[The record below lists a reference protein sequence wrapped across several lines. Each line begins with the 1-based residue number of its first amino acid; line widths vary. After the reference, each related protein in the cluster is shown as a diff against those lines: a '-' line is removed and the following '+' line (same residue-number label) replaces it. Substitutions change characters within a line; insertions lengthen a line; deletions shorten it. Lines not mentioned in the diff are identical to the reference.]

1 MNPAPDSNDGDK
13 PDMNRRILA
22 RALAALAAA
31 CSIAPA
37 LAAWPDKPINLVV
50 PYAPGGTADA
60 LARLLAQHLQ
70 ARLKAT
76 VIVLNKVGASGVI
89 GEGEVARA
97 AADGYTV
104 LYDATPLA
112 INPHLQKLPF
122 DPEKD
127 LQPLSLVAVTPML
140 VAVPKNS
147 PYNTL
152 PELIKAAKQ
161 SPGKITF
168 GSGGQ
173 GTVQYMGAELFA
185 QKAGIQLMHV
195 PYKSGGPFI
204 QAILSG
210 EIDLG
215 FGNLPAL
222 AAHVKGGLVKP
233 LAITA
238 GARHAG
244 YPDVPTLGESAVKG
258 YEVYEWNGLF
268 VPAGTPAEITSR
280 LHAAVREVM
289 AQPEVKERF
298 DALGSRIVA
307 SSPEEFRKF
316 LAAERT
322 RWAATVQAAGVK
334 KE

>member
-1 MNPAPDSNDGDK
+1 MQ
-13 PDMNRRILA
+13 RRFLS
-22 RALAALAAA
+22 RALVALAAA
-31 CSIAPA
+31 CSMTPA
-37 LAAWPDKPINLVV
+37 FAAWPDKPISLVV

-60 LARLLAQHLQ
+60 LARLVAQHLGP
-70 ARLKAT
+70 RLKTT
-76 VIVLNKVGASGVI
+76 VVVLNKAGASGVI
-89 GEGEVARA
+89 GQGEVARA
-97 AADGYTV
+97 PADGYTV
-104 LYDATPLA
+104 LYDATPLS
-112 INPHLQKLPF
+112 INPHLQKLPY

-127 LQPLSLVAVTPML
+127 LQPLTLVAVTPML

-152 PELIKAAKQ
+152 ADLIRAGRQ
-161 SPGKITF
+161 SPGKLTF

-185 QKAGIQLMHV
+185 QKAGLQLTHV

-210 EIDLG
+210 EIDMG
-215 FGNLPAL
+215 FANVPAL
-222 AAHVKGGLVKP
+222 TAHVKSGMVRP

-238 GARHAG
+238 GARSPGH
-244 YPDVPTLGESAVKG
+244 PEVPTIGEAAVKG
-258 YEVYEWNGLF
+258 YEVYEWNGMF
-268 VPAGTPAEITSR
+268 VPAGTPAEIVQALQT
-280 LHAAVREVM
+280 AVRDVM
-289 AQPEVKERF
+289 ALPEVKERF

-307 SSPEEFRKF
+307 SSPEDFRKF

-322 RWAATVQAAGVK
+322 RWAETVKAAGIK

>member
-1 MNPAPDSNDGDK
+1 MK
-13 PDMNRRILA
+13 RRFLA
-22 RALAALAAA
+22 RTLLALAAA
-31 CSIAPA
+31 CSITPA
-37 LAAWPDKPINLVV
+37 FAAWPDRPISLVV

-60 LARLLAQHLQ
+60 LARLLAQHLGP
-70 ARLKAT
+70 RLKTT
-76 VIVLNKVGASGVI
+76 VVVFNKAGASGVI
-89 GEGEVARA
+89 GQGEVARA
-97 AADGYTV
+97 PADGYTV
-104 LYDATPLA
+104 LYDATPMS
-112 INPHLQKLPF
+112 INPHLQKLPY
-122 DPEKD
+122 DPERD

-140 VAVPKNS
+140 VAVPKTS

-152 PELIKAAKQ
+152 PDLIKAAKQ
-161 SPGKITF
+161 SPGKLTF

-210 EIDLG
+210 EIDMG
-215 FGNLPAL
+215 FGNVPAL
-222 AAHVKGGLVKP
+222 TAHVKSGMLKP

-238 GARHAG
+238 GARNPA
-244 YPDVPTLGESAVKG
+244 YPDVPTIGESAIKG

-268 VPAGTPAEITSR
+268 VPAGTPAEVVTA
-280 LHAAVREVM
+280 LQAAVRDVM
-289 AQPEVKERF
+289 ALPVVKERF

-307 SSPEEFRKF
+307 SSPEEFRQF

-322 RWAATVQAAGVK
+322 RWAETVKAAGIK